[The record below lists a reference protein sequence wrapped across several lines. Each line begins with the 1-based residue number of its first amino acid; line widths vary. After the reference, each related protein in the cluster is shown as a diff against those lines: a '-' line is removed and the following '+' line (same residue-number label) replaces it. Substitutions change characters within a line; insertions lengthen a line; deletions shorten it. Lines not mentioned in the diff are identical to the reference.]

1 VQTQSK
7 RWWVVA
13 FVLSI
18 CVVVAAAVLIEQAGE
33 RRLSGMRTFKIPSS
47 GMAPAL
53 LVGDYLIAERGP
65 YSSGKPIRG
74 DIAVFAYPEDTTK
87 FFIKRIVGLGGEK
100 LEIKNKTVFINGK
113 PLEEPYKINRT
124 REIYPAEVTPRDN
137 FGPATIPEDSVFL
150 MGDNR
155 DHSHDSRF
163 WGCVM
168 VKDLEYRALYIY
180 LSKTESGEIR
190 WDRIGAAI
198 K

>member
-1 VQTQSK
+1 MQTHSK
-7 RWWVVA
+7 HWWVVA
-13 FVLSI
+13 FALSI
-18 CVVVAAAVLIEQAGE
+18 CVVAAAAVLIEQAGE

-53 LVGDYLIAERGP
+53 LLGDYLIAERGP

-100 LEIKNKTVFINGK
+100 LAIKKKTVFINGK
-113 PLEEPYKINRT
+113 PLEEPYKAHND
-124 REIYPAEVTPRDN
+124 REVYPARIAPRDN
-137 FGPATIPEDSVFL
+137 MKTITIPEDSVFVL
-150 MGDNR
+150 GDNR
-155 DHSHDSRF
+155 DFSHDSRF
-163 WGCVM
+163 WGYVK
-168 VKDLEYRALYIY
+168 VKDIEYRPLYIY
-180 LSKTESGEIR
+180 LSKTESGKIR